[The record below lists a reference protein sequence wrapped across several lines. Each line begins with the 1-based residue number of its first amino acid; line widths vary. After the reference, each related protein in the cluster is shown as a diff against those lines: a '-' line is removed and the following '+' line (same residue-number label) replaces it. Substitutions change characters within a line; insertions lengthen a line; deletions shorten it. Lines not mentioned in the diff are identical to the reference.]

1 MAKEIIDIYV
11 EQGYSYNFDLDF
23 NLFDG
28 TDLEDEYSCYF
39 YNKSIGEKQYLVLD
53 NVFKLTLSE
62 TDTGKVSK
70 NLEEYS
76 VYARDNST
84 GTKEKLLSGRIIL
97 DKKVGTI

>member
-28 TDLEDEYSCYF
+28 TDLEDEYTCYF
-39 YNKSIGEKQYLVLD
+39 YNESIGEKQYSAID

-62 TDTGKVSK
+62 SDTGKVQA
-70 NLEEYS
+70 NLEEYV
-76 VYARDNST
+76 VYAIDSST
-84 GTKEKLLSGRIIL
+84 GSKEKLLSGRIII
-97 DKKVGTI
+97 DKKVVI